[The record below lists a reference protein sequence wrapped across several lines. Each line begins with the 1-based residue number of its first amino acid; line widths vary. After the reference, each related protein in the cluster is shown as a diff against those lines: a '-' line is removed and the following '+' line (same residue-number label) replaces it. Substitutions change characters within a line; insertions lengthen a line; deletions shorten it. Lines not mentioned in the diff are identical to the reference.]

1 MAIYPYFSTTII
13 NKDVLTNS
21 SFKAGMA
28 LVMNSNGMAIKADS
42 QSLVFESVAQ
52 KHGKFLGFAASDHD
66 ISGNTIIIP
75 DVIGSNYL
83 DSNLNFVTNDNT
95 EYSILYYH

>member
-28 LVMNSNGMAIKADS
+28 LIMNSNGVAIKADS
-42 QSLVFESVAQ
+42 QSLVFDSVYQ
-52 KHGKFLGFAASDHD
+52 KYGRF
-66 ISGNTIIIP
+66 
-75 DVIGSNYL
+75 
-83 DSNLNFVTNDNT
+83 
-95 EYSILYYH
+95 